1 MADQQS
7 INRRALL
14 ATLGGAALAT
24 AVSPDHLPGE
34 TEPQGDG
41 AADNALEDVR
51 QHGLGG
57 YMFLDHATSIVD
69 ARQDLFVTSA
79 RVPQG
84 EAMPFR
90 IRPATME
97 VFRADATV
105 DDFTREGGWYWKCGD
120 AEGKS
125 RFRNGKTP
133 LLTSHAGGGPL
144 VMAVYQPDG
153 VVHWYSL
160 QMDLRC

>member
-1 MADQQS
+1 MADQHS
-7 INRRALL
+7 INRRTLL
-14 ATLGGAALAT
+14 TTLGGAALAT
-24 AVSPDHLPGE
+24 TVSPGSSHGE
-34 TEPQGDG
+34 IDTPADG
-41 AADNALEDVR
+41 VTDSALENVR
-51 QHGLGG
+51 EHGLGG

-79 RVPQG
+79 RVPQK

-120 AEGKS
+120 VEGKS
-125 RFRNGKTP
+125 HFSSGKTP
-133 LLTSHAGGGPL
+133 LLASHAGGGPL

-153 VVHWYSL
+153 VIHWYQL
-160 QMDLRC
+160 QIDLRC